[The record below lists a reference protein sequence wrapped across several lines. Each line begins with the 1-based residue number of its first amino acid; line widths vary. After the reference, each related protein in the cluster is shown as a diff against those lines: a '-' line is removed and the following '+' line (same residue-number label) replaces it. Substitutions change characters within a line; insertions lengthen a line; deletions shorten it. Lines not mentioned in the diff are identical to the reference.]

1 MSEEIEEKQKES
13 ENKEKEKYE
22 EIKTEPE
29 EKENQE
35 EKKTHAEEEIH
46 EEVEINE
53 ENNSL
58 NDNIKEKHGIRPKLK
73 IDLENQRYPYCIV
86 WTPIPCITW
95 FIPSIGHAGICT
107 SEGVIYDF
115 AGPYYVS
122 VDDMAFGNPTK
133 YIYLDLSPKEIENYD
148 DAILDGKDDYT
159 EQMYSFCCNNCHSF
173 IARCLNRLKYKGKT
187 NYTMVHVWWMLCIK
201 SKFLS
206 CTKFIQSYIG
216 FFILVIIIVLI
227 VVFTRN

>member
-1 MSEEIEEKQKES
+1 MSEEIEENQKES
-13 ENKEKEKYE
+13 ENKEKETYD
-22 EIKTEPE
+22 EIKTDSE
-29 EKENQE
+29 EKEIP
-35 EKKTHAEEEIH
+35 EEE
-46 EEVEINE
+46 ETND
-53 ENNSL
+53 ENNNE
-58 NDNIKEKHGIRPKLK
+58 NDNIKEKSGIRPKLK

-95 FIPSIGHAGICT
+95 IIPSIGHAGICS
-107 SEGVIYDF
+107 SEGIIYDF

-122 VDDMAFGNPTK
+122 VDNMAFGNPTK

-206 CTKFIQSYIG
+206 CAKFIQSYIG
-216 FFILVIIIVLI
+216 FFIVVIIIVLI
-227 VVFTRN
+227 VVFTRK